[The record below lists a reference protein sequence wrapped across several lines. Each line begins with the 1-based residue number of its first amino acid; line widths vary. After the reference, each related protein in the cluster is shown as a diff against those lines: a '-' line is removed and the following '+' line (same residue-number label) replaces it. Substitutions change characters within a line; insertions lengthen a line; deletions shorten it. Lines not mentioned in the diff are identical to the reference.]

1 MIHNEQK
8 ERRKERKIER
18 KKRVYKIEIITIHVQ
33 HAGLIS

>member
-8 ERRKERKIER
+8 EGKKKR
-18 KKRVYKIEIITIHVQ
+18 KKERVYKIEIITIHVQ